1 MLYDKK
7 NNTHPLRRL
16 TGFFDNKI
24 LLIIILI
31 IILTGFMIYLV
42 RGCNFTIKTNNK
54 FGITPVQISKI
65 KA

>member
-31 IILTGFMIYLV
+31 TVSYTHLRAHET
-42 RGCNFTIKTNNK
+42 
-54 FGITPVQISKI
+54 S
-65 KA
+65 